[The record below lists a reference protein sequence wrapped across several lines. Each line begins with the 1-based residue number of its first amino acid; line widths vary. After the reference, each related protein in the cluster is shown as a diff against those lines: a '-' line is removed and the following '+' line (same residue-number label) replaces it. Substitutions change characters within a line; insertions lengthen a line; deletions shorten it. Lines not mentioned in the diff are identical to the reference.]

1 MHTLREGATAM
12 PIATPEIY
20 AQMLDRAKE
29 HGFAYPA
36 INVTSSQ
43 TLNAA
48 LRGFADAQSDGI
60 IQVSTGGAEYLSGA
74 AVDEMGTRTAALAP
88 SPPTIAANYPRSLAL
103 RTH

>member
-1 MHTLREGATAM
+1 M

-48 LRGFADAQSDGI
+48 PRGFARPA
-60 IQVSTGGAEYLSGA
+60 APGA
-74 AVDEMGTRTAALAP
+74 ARRGPARPGSPRLRRPHVRSQAP
-88 SPPTIAANYPRSLAL
+88 DLTP
-103 RTH
+103 